1 MQIEVV
7 SALLSQFCPSWVGRP
22 AKMVAQTKLLVSN
35 ALKLYLVIYFVI
47 VIDSTCLLLAAPQKS
62 KPYDL
67 YIKNRK
73 VTTGFL
79 EVCLAHINP
88 SPAVLRLKPFCP
100 KSSPVK
106 PRLVSMQLS
115 VYQWKLESLEYFTI
129 PKCSVPLLNT
139 WKAHWNYMKIEIYDE
154 NIPIHLHKIFSRY
167 QSGWNL
173 FSLGRC
179 IHKAL
184 VLPQHELLSEN
195 NKITQICAWY

>member
-22 AKMVAQTKLLVSN
+22 AKMVAQTKVASLKRLEIISSYLLWYSSWF
-35 ALKLYLVIYFVI
+35 YM
-47 VIDSTCLLLAAPQKS
+47 LAACCTSKS
-62 KPYDL
+62 KPHDL

-73 VTTGFL
+73 VTTGVL

-139 WKAHWNYMKIEIYDE
+139 WKTHWNYMKIEIWWKYSDPSPQ
-154 NIPIHLHKIFSRY
+154 NLLQVPIWLKPFFPRAMHP
-167 QSGWNL
+167 QSFGVAAA
-173 FSLGRC
+173 R
-179 IHKAL
+179 A
-184 VLPQHELLSEN
+184 P
-195 NKITQICAWY
+195 AWK